1 LILNKIILTDFGL
14 YRGEQEI
21 DLSPKRTRSII
32 LIGGMNGAG
41 KTTLLEAIK
50 LCFYGQSWSSGMTSR
65 SKYESYLKGRIHRN
79 PNALLQPSSAS
90 IEVEFQ
96 VGEVSGVHLYAVKR
110 SWTAKAAGKITEYFV
125 ILKDGQLLDEVSEE
139 HWQDFVRDLIPS
151 GISQLFF
158 FDGEKI
164 QQLAEDDTDQATLA
178 DSIKSLLGVD
188 VIERLSSDLAIFR
201 SKVFKASGSSETE
214 TQLGSIEKA
223 LHEIE
228 KEEEKR
234 KIELQ
239 QHRSAATELQ
249 AKINH
254 VEEQIAALG
263 GNFAK
268 RRGQL
273 SNTRAELKAKI
284 GTGEEAIRDLA
295 ANVLP
300 FCLIPEL
307 GAALK
312 GSLKREEA
320 VKNSKVLRDAI
331 LIIRQNVHVKL
342 AESMALSRSR
352 LDSKQREELH
362 SELEQAIVDAI
373 DLPEEGDTDTVH
385 NLSPEQADQLLV
397 ALEQAQ
403 SSVPVLKRIARELE
417 LAYRELQK
425 VERDLKNAPTDE
437 SIRPFFQELSS
448 LHQQQAEA
456 NLAALECDKRLK
468 EISLSMDEKRR
479 MLSKLAETL
488 AASEGR
494 AESIRR
500 ASQIQLALEDFKTT
514 LIEKRVEQLQR
525 YLTEAFNLLCRKKD
539 ALRGAL
545 IDSRIFSVVL
555 LDRYGRPLLK
565 SELSAGEKQIYA
577 ISVLWALSKT
587 SGRPLPTIIDTP
599 LARLDGDHRRALA
612 QHYFPFASQQTVIL
626 STDTEID
633 QAFFE
638 ELQPNVARSYRLEYS
653 EIENATSIR
662 SGYFWS
668 KTA

>member
-1 LILNKIILTDFGL
+1 
-14 YRGEQEI
+14 
-21 DLSPKRTRSII
+21 
-32 LIGGMNGAG
+32 MNGAG

-50 LCFYGQSWSSGMTSR
+50 LCFYGQSWSSELTSR
-65 SKYESYLKGRIHRN
+65 GKYENYLNGKIHRN
-79 PNALLQPSSAS
+79 PNALLQPTSAS

-96 VGEVSGVHLYAVKR
+96 VGEISGVHLYAVKR
-110 SWTAKAAGKITEYFV
+110 SWTAKAAGKIAEYFV
-125 ILKDGQLLDEVSEE
+125 ILKDGQFLDEVSEE

-164 QQLAEDDTDQATLA
+164 QQLAEDNTDQATLA

-188 VIERLSSDLAIFR
+188 TIERLSSDLAIFR
-201 SKVFKASGSSETE
+201 SKIVKTTGSSEAGA
-214 TQLGSIEKA
+214 QLDDTEKA
-223 LHEIE
+223 LRDIE
-228 KEEEKR
+228 NQEGEK
-234 KIELQ
+234 KAELQ
-239 QHRSAATELQ
+239 LHRSAATEIQ

-254 VEEQIAALG
+254 VEERIAALG

-268 RRGQL
+268 RRDQL
-273 SNTRAELKAKI
+273 SISRAELKAKI
-284 GTGEEAIRDLA
+284 GLSEEAIRDFA
-295 ANVLP
+295 ADVLP
-300 FCLIPEL
+300 FCLVPEL
-307 GAALK
+307 GSTLK
-312 GSLKREEA
+312 GSLKREET
-320 VKNSKVLRDAI
+320 VKNARVLRDAI
-331 LIIRQNVHVKL
+331 LVIRQNLHVKL

-352 LDSKQREELH
+352 LNSKQREELH
-362 SELEQAIVDAI
+362 SELEQAVIEAI
-373 DLPEEGDTDTVH
+373 DLPHEGDTETIH
-385 NLSPEQADQLLV
+385 NLSPEQSDHLLV

-403 SSVPVLKRIARELE
+403 SAAPVLKKIVRELE
-417 LAYRELQK
+417 SAYRELQK

-437 SIRPFFQELSS
+437 SIRPLFQELSS
-448 LHQQQAEA
+448 LHQQQAQA

-468 EISLSMDEKRR
+468 ETSLAMDEKRR
-479 MLSKLAETL
+479 MLSRLAETL

-545 IDSRIFSVVL
+545 IDSRTFSVVL
-555 LDRYGRPLLK
+555 LDRYGRPLHK

-612 QHYFPFASQQTVIL
+612 RHYFPAASQQTVIL

-638 ELQPNVARSYRLEYS
+638 ELRPNVARTYRLEYS
-653 EIENATSIR
+653 QDENATSIR

-668 KTA
+668 TTA